1 MMELPDRFI
10 LQMQELLGEK
20 SGGFLAA
27 MKQPPAV
34 SIKINRRKTA
44 SPDTFGYDG
53 LTKVK

>member
-1 MMELPDRFI
+1 MELPDRFI

-20 SGGFLAA
+20 SGDFLAS

-44 SPDTFGYDG
+44 SPGTFGCDG
-53 LTKVK
+53 LT